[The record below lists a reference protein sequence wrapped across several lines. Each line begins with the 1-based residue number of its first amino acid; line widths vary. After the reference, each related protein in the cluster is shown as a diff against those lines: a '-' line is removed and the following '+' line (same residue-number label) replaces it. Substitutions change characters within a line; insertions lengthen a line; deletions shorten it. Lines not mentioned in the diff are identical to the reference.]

1 MKKAMEAMIGRAQAQ
16 QTIDEHAGIRASGGT
31 QTLLNFW
38 PRKGERIPINKI
50 VRSKKAFVIY

>member
-31 QTLLNFW
+31 QTLLNFR
-38 PRKGERIPINKI
+38 PRKGGKDTGNYFFEI
-50 VRSKKAFVIY
+50 